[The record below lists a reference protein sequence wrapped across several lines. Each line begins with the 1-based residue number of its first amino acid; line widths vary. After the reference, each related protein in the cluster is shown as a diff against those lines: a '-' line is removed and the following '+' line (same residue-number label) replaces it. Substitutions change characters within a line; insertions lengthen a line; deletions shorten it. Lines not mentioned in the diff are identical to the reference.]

1 MSKLLIQEPPLQV
14 LPTLAKTIGLNGA
27 IVIQQLHYWLE
38 NPKIGRVVDGEKWVD
53 NSYAEWQ
60 ENFPFW
66 SVATIKRIFADLEES
81 GFVISGQF
89 DKSDWSQRKS
99 YRIVY
104 ETLDSINLTQSSVS
118 NRAALNKELTETTTD
133 IAADAAS
140 LDVQAITESANQAVD
155 QYLEMLRAYKAPTGT
170 DWKNREVF
178 LQDHLAFAD
187 WYHGSTGQ
195 TPSKKDVKSWMKAF
209 SEWEQE
215 RLTVADLQ
223 VAYETDIVWRK
234 VFTDP
239 NELTKKAKALKAQRI
254 ARKTDEERPEYKP
267 FVPQEEQ
274 GYIPNPYQRKK

>member
-118 NRAALNKELTETTTD
+118 NRAALNKELTETTTETAAKAAKPDLVDGVIRYSLGPKD
-133 IAADAAS
+133 IQRAIAKHFRLTPNWEGNKFNRQWMQWAIQEGVTPAQIERAARAWMGKFNIPPNLKMIQEHWLTLS
-140 LDVQAITESANQAVD
+140 GEANQ
-155 QYLEMLRAYKAPTGT
+155 
-170 DWKNREVF
+170 
-178 LQDHLAFAD
+178 
-187 WYHGSTGQ
+187 
-195 TPSKKDVKSWMKAF
+195 
-209 SEWEQE
+209 
-215 RLTVADLQ
+215 
-223 VAYETDIVWRK
+223 
-234 VFTDP
+234 
-239 NELTKKAKALKAQRI
+239 I
-254 ARKTDEERPEYKP
+254 ARDPRDRELP
-267 FVPQEEQ
+267 
-274 GYIPNPYQRKK
+274 

>member
-118 NRAALNKELTETTTD
+118 NRAALNKELTETTTET
-133 IAADAAS
+133 AANAAS
-140 LDVQAITESANQAVD
+140 LDVQAITESANRTVD
-155 QYLEMLRAYKAPTGT
+155 GVIEASRLAPKVNYPKRDSLPDPIRELLDAFVEASGIKPKAKETMGWMSAAQDWLNLHVTAKDVRDVIEYAKGKFTVSTPFSLTNTLRARKASVDNSQPI
-170 DWKNREVF
+170 RRA
-178 LQDHLAFAD
+178 DHL
-187 WYHGSTGQ
+187 
-195 TPSKKDVKSWMKAF
+195 
-209 SEWEQE
+209 
-215 RLTVADLQ
+215 
-223 VAYETDIVWRK
+223 
-234 VFTDP
+234 
-239 NELTKKAKALKAQRI
+239 
-254 ARKTDEERPEYKP
+254 
-267 FVPQEEQ
+267 
-274 GYIPNPYQRKK
+274 